1 VAYNNRGVAY
11 NGQGD
16 HDRAIEDLSQAIML
30 NPGYAMAYYNR
41 GLAYKAKGYNDRARV
56 DFNKAC
62 ESGLNIACKLLMY
75 P

>member
-1 VAYNNRGVAY
+1 
-11 NGQGD
+11 
-16 HDRAIEDLSQAIML
+16 ML

-41 GLAYKAKGYNDRARV
+41 GLAYKAKGDNGRAQA

-62 ESGLNIACKLLMY
+62 ESGLNIACKLLLQ